1 VKRVVL
7 LLVTLITALA
17 WLGCAASSTAVPT
30 PTVEEAIT
38 LSPQAAEE
46 TITVSPPS
54 APKATTT
61 SPSIAEGAITLLPP
75 PSLDGETSLEESLAR
90 RRSVRDFDDTPLT
103 AAELGQLL
111 WAAQGLT
118 NERGLRTAPSAGALY
133 PLELYLVT
141 AEGVFHYEPHGHQLS
156 AVRSDDRRAALY
168 EAALSQE
175 AVLRAP
181 AVFVVTAVY
190 ARTEQKYGAERS
202 PRYVHLEAGHAA
214 QNLLLEAVALGL
226 GAVPIGAF
234 HDEQVQE
241 ALGLPPDHEPLYLI
255 PAGHPRGEG
264 RWRRPTLSAEV

>member
-1 VKRVVL
+1 VKRGIL
-7 LLVTLITALA
+7 LLVTLIAALA

-30 PTVEEAIT
+30 PIAVEATTVPPSTAEKAIT
-38 LSPQAAEE
+38 
-46 TITVSPPS
+46 VPP
-54 APKATTT
+54 PT
-61 SPSIAEGAITLLPP
+61 AEGAITPLPP
-75 PSLDGETSLEESLAR
+75 PVLEGETSLEETLAR
-90 RRSVRDFDDTPLT
+90 RRSVREFDDTPLT

-111 WAAQGLT
+111 WAAQGL
-118 NERGLRTAPSAGALY
+118 NSKRGFRTAPSAGALY
-133 PLELYLVT
+133 PLEMYLVT
-141 AEGVFHYEPHGHQLS
+141 AEGVFHYEPQEHQLS
-156 AVRSDDRRAALY
+156 AVRGDDPRPALH

-190 ARTEQKYGAERS
+190 ARTEQKYGAVRS

-234 HDEQVQE
+234 HDDQVQE

-264 RWRRPTLSAEV
+264 R